1 MAEEEHTKEVDMVQT
16 QDVVTPDAAVEEVV
30 AMEAVMMLSSARS
43 VARET
48 TLQLNVGVGMMNL
61 ISQVRTINQIR
72 NLLLP
77 QIPTNMIQT
86 GMWTPAQPTI

>member
-86 GMWTPAQPTI
+86 DMWTPAQPTI